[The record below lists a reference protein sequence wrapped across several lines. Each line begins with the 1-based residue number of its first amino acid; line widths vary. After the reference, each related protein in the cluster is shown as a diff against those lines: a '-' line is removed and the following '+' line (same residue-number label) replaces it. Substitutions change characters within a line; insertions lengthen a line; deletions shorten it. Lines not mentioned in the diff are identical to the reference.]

1 MENRGIANLLLH
13 EKPAGILLSLR
24 DKEKKYPTVLS
35 KENDCTYTHTL
46 KIVEELRGYGLV
58 EFEKDGRIKYVTLTE
73 LGEDVA
79 HQLEGLVRYLERIGK
94 GRGKQEPKAVES
106 EPQPEGKAEDEA

>member
-1 MENRGIANLLLH
+1 MADRDIGSLLLH
-13 EKPAGILLSLR
+13 KKPAGIILSLR

-46 KIVEELRGYGLV
+46 KILEELRSYELV
-58 EFEKDGRIKYVTLTE
+58 EFEKDGRIKFVKLTE

-79 HQLEGLVRYLERIGK
+79 HNLEGLVRYLERV
-94 GRGKQEPKAVES
+94 GRAPD
-106 EPQPEGKAEDEA
+106 KAEEEGE

>member
-1 MENRGIANLLLH
+1 MERGIVNLLLH
-13 EKPAGILLSLR
+13 EKPAGIILSLR

-46 KIVEELRGYGLV
+46 KILSELMDYGLV
-58 EFEKDGRIKYVTLTE
+58 EFEKDGRIKYVKLTE

-79 HQLEGLVRYLERIGK
+79 HNLEGLVRYLERMGK
-94 GRGKQEPKAVES
+94 NKKEEPPKE
-106 EPQPEGKAEDEA
+106 EETETPKD

>member
-1 MENRGIANLLLH
+1 MERGIVNLLLH
-13 EKPAGILLSLR
+13 EKPAGIILSLKS
-24 DKEKKYPTVLS
+24 KEKKYASVLS

-46 KIVEELRGYGLV
+46 KILEELRGYGLV

-79 HQLEGLVRYLERIGK
+79 HELEGLVRYLERVGK
-94 GRGKQEPKAVES
+94 EEAEAVEEEDS
-106 EPQPEGKAEDEA
+106 EGEKEE

>member
-1 MENRGIANLLLH
+1 MDDRNIVNLLLH
-13 EKPAGILLSLR
+13 AKPAGIVLSLR

-46 KIVEELRGYGLV
+46 KILDELRGYGLV
-58 EFEKDGRIKYVTLTE
+58 EFDKDGRIKYVKLTD

-79 HQLEGLVRYLERIGK
+79 HELEGLVRYLEK
-94 GRGKQEPKAVES
+94 VSKPTKSQKVQEPKANGQEK
-106 EPQPEGKAEDEA
+106 Q

>member
-1 MENRGIANLLLH
+1 MEERNIIGLLLH
-13 EKPAGILLSLR
+13 EKPAGIILSLR

-46 KIVEELRGYGLV
+46 KILEELRQYGLV
-58 EFEKDGRIKYVTLTE
+58 EFEKDGRIKFVTLTE

-79 HQLEGLVRYLERIGK
+79 HELEGLIRYLERLGK
-94 GRGKQEPKAVES
+94 TPKKPTEKGKDPKPKE
-106 EPQPEGKAEDEA
+106 EITENE

>member
-1 MENRGIANLLLH
+1 MDDRSIVNLLLH
-13 EKPAGILLSLR
+13 EKPAGIILSLR

-46 KIVEELRGYGLV
+46 KILEELRTWGLV
-58 EFEKDGRIKYVTLTE
+58 DFEKDGRIKYVTLTE

-79 HQLEGLVRYLERIGK
+79 HELEGLVRYLERVSK
-94 GRGKQEPKAVES
+94 GQKTVIAPKVAEAS
-106 EPQPEGKAEDEA
+106 EEE

>member
-1 MENRGIANLLLH
+1 MADRDIVSLLLH
-13 EKPAGILLSLR
+13 KKPAGIILSLR

-46 KIVEELRGYGLV
+46 KILEELRGYGLV
-58 EFEKDGRIKYVTLTE
+58 EFEKDGRIKFVKLTE

-79 HQLEGLVRYLERIGK
+79 HNLEGLVRYLERVYK
-94 GRGKQEPKAVES
+94 SRDEEKES
-106 EPQPEGKAEDEA
+106 G

>member
-1 MENRGIANLLLH
+1 MMDERNIAKLLLH
-13 EKPAGILLSLR
+13 EKPAGIILSLR

-46 KIVEELRGYGLV
+46 KILTELRDYGIV
-58 EFEKDGRIKYVTLTE
+58 EFDKDGRIKYVTLTE

-79 HQLEGLVRYLERIGK
+79 HELEGLVRYLERVSKGQGK
-94 GRGKQEPKAVES
+94 PGSEAGGQETN
-106 EPQPEGKAEDEA
+106 AEEEK